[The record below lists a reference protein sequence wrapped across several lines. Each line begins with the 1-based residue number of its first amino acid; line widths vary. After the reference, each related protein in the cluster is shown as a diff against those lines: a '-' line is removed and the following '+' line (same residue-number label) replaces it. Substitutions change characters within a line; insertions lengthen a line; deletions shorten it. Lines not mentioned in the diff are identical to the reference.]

1 MFRRL
6 GLIVTTTL
14 TALATTTIITTTPA
28 SPAAAHTG
36 GPTTT
41 PAAVAD
47 VAHRGASKEAPENT
61 IAAFR
66 LAARRHADMFELDV
80 QETRDH
86 RLVVMHDTTL
96 ARTTDAER
104 VLPGRAPWRVRDLT
118 LAQVKRLDAGSWF
131 SQKYRG
137 ERVPT
142 LGETLD
148 ALGGSGIGM
157 LLEVKAPHLY
167 PGIEARVARELRRH
181 PAWLRPGRLVV
192 QSFDWNSMRR
202 FHRVMPEVPVGLLG
216 TPAPARLP
224 ELAKFARQINPP
236 YHHLTARY
244 VRDVHRLGMQVYT
257 WTVDSRTAARRLI
270 SYRVDG
276 ILTNR
281 PGRLRKLIRE

>member
-6 GLIVTTTL
+6 GLIVTTTVA
-14 TALATTTIITTTPA
+14 TVATTTILTTTPA
-28 SPAAAHTG
+28 PPATADR
-36 GPTTT
+36 
-41 PAAVAD
+41 AAVAE

-80 QETRDH
+80 QETKDH
-86 RLVVMHDTTL
+86 KLVVMHDTTL
-96 ARTTDAER
+96 ARTTDAAR
-104 VLPGRAPWRVRDLT
+104 VFPGRAPWRVRDLT
-118 LAQVKRLDAGSWF
+118 LAQIRRLDAGSWF
-131 SQKYRG
+131 SRKHRG

-157 LLEVKAPHLY
+157 LLEVKKPHLY

-181 PAWLRPGRLVV
+181 PAWRRPGRLVV

-216 TPAPARLP
+216 TPAPAQLP

-236 YHHLTARY
+236 HRHLTARY
-244 VRDVHRLGMQVYT
+244 VRDVHRHGMRVYT
-257 WTVDSRTAARRLI
+257 WTVDSREVARRLI

-281 PGRLRKLIRE
+281 PGRGAVRR